1 MNINLTKEEKEYVI
15 YLYSSSRQYG
25 FNRHDRLLYTIK
37 WFMKEFPIYK
47 EHPKSVYLLID
58 ELTKVLMETKRNVQN

>member
-1 MNINLTKEEKEYVI
+1 
-15 YLYSSSRQYG
+15 
-25 FNRHDRLLYTIK
+25 LLYTVK

-58 ELTKVLMETKRNVQN
+58 DLTQVIGDAIIK